1 MHNKNYRSKTMF
13 PNYCFTRSAKEPGY
27 EVKRCYLPKE
37 SHLRL
42 HYQHCGN
49 VRINNRNADS
59 SISSALRDLSSKRV
73 KRLRKPKKS
82 NSNRRIDNESG
93 PCKIPPPSRSVE
105 FRFPPVV
112 CEMPD
117 KEEATNRQGEDALAS
132 TSDGPRESGGGHESG
147 DRNKNIEKECEHQ
160 ENVTEVPHHD
170 PNRDLQESCA
180 DFFSII
186 HDNVLEA
193 VQGAV
198 QGMIAK
204 CFENTVAHIAH
215 LSAELSQ
222 QKSLLN
228 KLYREVTELAEQNE
242 TNLNQFK
249 FLTQMLI
256 DNQTIHYRTLN
267 QCRNEKRDRV
277 RDRDKD
283 RRRRSTSS
291 STDHQSRSTGGES
304 FKSKVQQ
311 QHKLWQ
317 QQQPN
322 VYYRQ
327 VCQKCS
333 NQDTNGK
340 LQPKRSC
347 AKSTT
352 VKRLAKGVGT
362 VSMPDLARTQSTWA
376 TSKIRKIHTPI
387 DAGGSPQRQPSRHRF
402 FTTSRSSS
410 VRRQPS
416 FAHLPPTHRPQRSVS
431 KVRRKPSQQF
441 KGERSL
447 EDVRPKG
454 HINVPRK

>member
-1 MHNKNYRSKTMF
+1 MF

-27 EVKRCYLPKE
+27 EVVKRCYMPKE
-37 SHLRL
+37 SHLHL
-42 HYQHCGN
+42 HYQNHRNG
-49 VRINNRNADS
+49 RINNPTADS
-59 SISSALRDLSSKRV
+59 SISSALRDLNSKRV

-82 NSNRRIDNESG
+82 NSTRRIDNESG
-93 PCKIPPPSRSVE
+93 SCKIPPPSRSVE

-112 CEMPD
+112 CEVPD
-117 KEEATNRQGEDALAS
+117 KEEAANRQGGDALAS
-132 TSDGPRESGGGHESG
+132 TSDGPRESGGAHESG
-147 DRNKNIEKECEHQ
+147 DRNKGIEKEYEHQ
-160 ENVTEVPHHD
+160 ENVTEVPYHD

-222 QKSLLN
+222 QKLLLN
-228 KLYREVTELAEQNE
+228 KLHREVTGQLAEQNE

-256 DNQTIHYRTLN
+256 DNQTIHYRAFN
-267 QCRNEKRDRV
+267 QQCRNEERDRLK
-277 RDRDKD
+277 DRDKD
-283 RRRRSTSS
+283 RRSTSS
-291 STDHQSRSTGGES
+291 STDHQSRSIGGDS
-304 FKSKVQQ
+304 FKCKVQQ

-327 VCQKCS
+327 VCQKCTD
-333 NQDTNGK
+333 QDTNQK
-340 LQPKRSC
+340 LQSRRQC

-352 VKRLAKGVGT
+352 VKRLAKGVAT
-362 VSMPDLARTQSTWA
+362 VSMPDLARTPSTWA
-376 TSKIRKIHTPI
+376 TSRKIHTPI

-402 FTTSRSSS
+402 FTSPRSSS

-416 FAHLPPTHRPQRSVS
+416 FAKGDPHLPPTQRPQRSVS
-431 KVRRKPSQQF
+431 KVKRKVSQQL
-441 KGERSL
+441 KAGPSL
-447 EDVRPKG
+447 EDVRLKG